1 MPLVEALLEAG
12 HELQLVMRPPAAEL
26 AADLFSEV
34 AVLLLEDDPYRAET
48 RKRWLPF
55 RREIKAIEEF
65 QPDLYVASAFAQNF
79 FDEVFVRRNRGKVST
94 IGFGAEA
101 GEDTGGTL
109 PMVSGFTQIVRVP
122 TDLPEFQKNLVMA
135 ETILGRTVT
144 RTQPRQ
150 ATPASFDEARAL
162 LHAHGF
168 APHRYTVVCAGGRPG
183 TAMKEWGENNWRT
196 LLGEISDAEN
206 FPFVFVGNPK
216 EAASIERLRAAL
228 PATATSINLA
238 TDPPPV
244 GVSYALVSMAAAYL
258 GRDSGVMHLAAASDR
273 PLLALFG
280 GGHWPRFL
288 PEASRGIVL
297 NRMTS
302 CRGCCF
308 ECPFPEPYCVRD
320 IPVAS
325 VADAWR
331 RLSAI
336 NTLDIVELPEKAETA
351 NLHRARPFAAN

>member
-26 AADLFSEV
+26 AADLFGEV
-34 AVLLLEDDPYRAET
+34 AVLPLKDDPYRAET

-55 RREIKAIEEF
+55 RREIKAIKEF

-79 FDEVFVRRNRGKVST
+79 FDEVFARRNRGRVST
-94 IGFGAEA
+94 IGFVADA
-101 GEDTGGTL
+101 REDIGGIL

-122 TDLPEFQKNLVMA
+122 TDLPELQKNLVMA
-135 ETILGRTVT
+135 ETILGRPVT
-144 RTQPRQ
+144 RRQPRQ
-150 ATPASFDEARAL
+150 ATAASFDAARAL
-162 LHAHGF
+162 LHTHGF
-168 APHRYTVVCAGGRPG
+168 APHRYTVVCAGARPG
-183 TAMKEWGENNWRT
+183 TAMKDWGENNWRK
-196 LLGEISDAEN
+196 LLGEISDSES

-228 PATATSINLA
+228 PASAASINLA

-244 GVSYALVSMAAAYL
+244 AVSYALVSMAAAYL
-258 GRDSGVMHLAAASDR
+258 GRDSGVMHLAAAADR

-308 ECPFPEPYCVRD
+308 DCPFPEPYCVRD
-320 IPVAS
+320 IPVAD

-331 RLSAI
+331 RLGAI

-351 NLHRARPFAAN
+351 NLHRVRLVAAN